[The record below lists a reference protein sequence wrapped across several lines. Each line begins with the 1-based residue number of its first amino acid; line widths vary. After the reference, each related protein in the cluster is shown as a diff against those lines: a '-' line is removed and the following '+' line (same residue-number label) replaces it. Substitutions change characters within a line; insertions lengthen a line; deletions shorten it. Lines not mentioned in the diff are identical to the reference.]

1 MGRSKLALKPVTLS
15 AAVTLTLRPLI
26 SSQMSDKLVS
36 LFLINIFSVPALV
49 YHLNVLSPEVKTYF
63 LVLSYY
69 YITLSSYKTFNIYLQ
84 CISSFITNNLFA
96 RSLELLNS
104 EQNLRI
110 VFNALEGSYALCLLA
125 NLIQLANI
133 EKKEVLRELCFPS
146 FTVSC
151 VRNLFHIYRNSCKFI
166 YNLQYSANALVRCDK
181 NVRSMSTICG
191 RKTE

>member
-1 MGRSKLALKPVTLS
+1 MISFLQSKYEVS
-15 AAVTLTLRPLI
+15 AVC
-26 SSQMSDKLVS
+26 
-36 LFLINIFSVPALV
+36 
-49 YHLNVLSPEVKTYF
+49 
-63 LVLSYY
+63 
-69 YITLSSYKTFNIYLQ
+69 LQ

-133 EKKEVLRELCFPS
+133 EREEVLRELCFPS

-151 VRNLFHIYRNSCKFI
+151 
-166 YNLQYSANALVRCDK
+166 YS
-181 NVRSMSTICG
+181 S
-191 RKTE
+191 

>member
-1 MGRSKLALKPVTLS
+1 MKGLGRAKLALKPVALS

-49 YHLNVLSPEVKTYF
+49 HHLNIFSPEVEQQEKKYF
-63 LVLSYY
+63 QLLLRYNV
-69 YITLSSYKTFNIYLQ
+69 SSLNAWIVDTYLQ
-84 CISSFITNNLFA
+84 CISSFITNNMFA

-133 EKKEVLRELCFPS
+133 EREEVLRELCFPS
-146 FTVSC
+146 FTVNYASNFSHYTDIANTIYKIL
-151 VRNLFHIYRNSCKFI
+151 RLFNSLLWREC
-166 YNLQYSANALVRCDK
+166 
-181 NVRSMSTICG
+181 
-191 RKTE
+191 

>member
-1 MGRSKLALKPVTLS
+1 MK
-15 AAVTLTLRPLI
+15 
-26 SSQMSDKLVS
+26 
-36 LFLINIFSVPALV
+36 FLI
-49 YHLNVLSPEVKTYF
+49 
-63 LVLSYY
+63 
-69 YITLSSYKTFNIYLQ
+69 YIYSDIYLQ

-133 EKKEVLRELCFPS
+133 EREEVLTELCFPS

-151 VRNLFHIYRNSCKFI
+151 CELPCYMHIDNI
-166 YNLQYSANALVRCDK
+166 L
-181 NVRSMSTICG
+181 
-191 RKTE
+191 

>member
-1 MGRSKLALKPVTLS
+1 MKGLGRAKISLKPVTLS

-49 YHLNVLSPEVKTYF
+49 YHLNVLSPEVKKGRKYLQVLLCVIMSF
-63 LVLSYY
+63 LQSKYEVSAV
-69 YITLSSYKTFNIYLQ
+69 YLQ

-133 EKKEVLRELCFPS
+133 EREEVLRELCFPS

-151 VRNLFHIYRNSCKFI
+151 
-166 YNLQYSANALVRCDK
+166 YSKLI
-181 NVRSMSTICG
+181 SMLHVLIKSY
-191 RKTE
+191 